1 MRSDPLV
8 GQMQSMLEVVLYIS
22 LPPLLTAVAVG
33 VVVGVLQAVTQIQD
47 QSLPL
52 TFKLLAII
60 AVLFLAGGSLTV
72 PLLQEAQTIFDGF
85 SSMTR

>member
-1 MRSDPLV
+1 
-8 GQMQSMLEVVLYIS
+8 MQSDALVSQLQAILQIVLYMS
-22 LPPLLTAVAVG
+22 LPPLLAA
-33 VVVGVLQAVTQIQD
+33 VVVGIATGVLQAVTQIQD

-60 AVLFLAGGSLTV
+60 AVLFLAGGPLSV
-72 PLLQEAQTIFDGF
+72 PLLRQAQTIFDGF

>member
-1 MRSDPLV
+1 VQSDVLV
-8 GQMQSMLEVVLYIS
+8 GQLQAMLRIVLYVS
-22 LPPLLTAVAVG
+22 LPPLLAAVVVG
-33 VVVGVLQAVTQIQD
+33 VATGVLQAVTQVQD

-60 AVLFLAGGSLTV
+60 AVLFLAGGPLSV
-72 PLLQEAQTIFDGF
+72 PLLQQTQIIFDGF